1 MKKILSLVLALM
13 MVLSMASTA
22 FAGTFEDLK
31 DSAANLQKAADL
43 LSGLKIIEGFP
54 DGEFKAAE
62 GVTRAQM
69 AVMIV
74 KARGLATIATD
85 TPSFTDSQT
94 HWAKG
99 YIALASDLGIIEG
112 KGNGIFDPDGA
123 VTYEQAATMMLRA
136 LGYSNLSINGG
147 ASAAYNGANYRAKA
161 IALNLFKDLTGFVM
175 NEGANRGDIALMLN
189 RNLSNNMVETN
200 DKGRAEYV
208 TNESGAKVSL
218 LAQIATRNAALPVT
232 STVVDDALVDI
243 SEYLYQNVVAYLVDG
258 KVIYVES
265 SNSIVKSGTITAAN
279 ATSVTTKAGTYTQGT
294 TVPSVTY
301 NNGAAKLADHFAT
314 LVGASAQIILNAD
327 EELVGIVAKEETQGI
342 LVSSLYKKDS
352 SILVGKTT
360 AGTSDTIAFPL
371 KSGKVDLTKVTV
383 TGAVDTVT
391 DIAVNDVVKAYKTI
405 AADKVELLVV
415 RDAVEGKVTKANS
428 TGDSVFIDTVG
439 DYVDSLVVLSVA
451 KEGTFY
457 LDEDGCIFAFKAKA
471 GAVSTQS
478 SYMVVTKVTNG
489 AEVGGVFVKNP
500 TVKVMDAA
508 GQTKTYTIVEASK
521 YDINGGATNQAA
533 YTTPSA
539 NVAAP
544 TVHVGDIVKVTAS
557 TTDATVLSKIV
568 EYALTPAVADVTTNK
583 AFPTASNVAIFNV
596 NGTTVTANTLE
607 QLVAMKSVKLANFS
621 SISVDGEY
629 SVILVNGVAIVPA
642 PAATQGLLTAQQF
655 VINADDEAVQEFTL
669 YINGEM
675 VTYLAADGVGT
686 SLTAGKAIYD
696 VTVAGGVVTAITA
709 TAEANVSLVATTTG
723 SAITSVLETRFQAN
737 GNAWYFMDT
746 DAPIYVLNKDNAFVR
761 VGSMADLEMLNAT
774 FYVYH
779 TNNIV
784 SNIVIVLK

>member
-1 MKKILSLVLALM
+1 MKKILSLVLAIM

-22 FAGTFEDLK
+22 FAFEDLK
-31 DSAANLQKAADL
+31 DSAANLKAAANL

-54 DGEFKAAE
+54 DGEFKPAE

-69 AVMIV
+69 AVMII

-175 NEGANRGDIALMLN
+175 NNGANRGDIALMLN

-218 LAQIATRNAALPVT
+218 LARIATRNPALQVT
-232 STVVDDALVDI
+232 STVVADALVDI
-243 SEYLYQNVVAYLVDG
+243 SDYLYQNVVAYLVDG
-258 KVIYVES
+258 NVIYVES
-265 SNSIVKSGTITAAN
+265 SNSIVKTGTLTAAT
-279 ATSVTTKAGTYTQGT
+279 ATSVTTKAGTYTQGA
-294 TVPSVTY
+294 TVPSVSY
-301 NNGAAKLADHFAT
+301 NNGAAKLADHAAT
-314 LVGASAQIILNAD
+314 LVGASAKIILNAA

-342 LVSSLYKKDS
+342 LVSSLYKTDS
-352 SILVGKTT
+352 SILVGKTVSGT
-360 AGTSDTIAFPL
+360 ADTISFPL

-383 TGAVDTVT
+383 TGAVDTVA

-415 RDAVEGKVTKANS
+415 RDAVEGKVTKAN
-428 TGDSVFIDTVG
+428 TAGDSVFIDTVG
-439 DYVDSLVVLSVA
+439 DYVDSLIVLSVA

-471 GAVSTQS
+471 GATSTQS
-478 SYMVVTKVTNG
+478 AYMIVTKVTNG

-521 YDINGGATNQAA
+521 YDVNGGVTNQAA
-533 YTTPSA
+533 YTTPSP
-539 NVAAP
+539 NVATP
-544 TVHVGDIVKVTAS
+544 TVQVGDIVKVTAS

-568 EYALTPAVADVTTNK
+568 EYALTPAGANVTTNK
-583 AFPTASNVAIFNV
+583 AFPTTSNVAIFNV
-596 NGTTVTANTLE
+596 NGTTITANTLA
-607 QLVAMKSVKLANFS
+607 QLVAMKTVNQANFS

-629 SVILVNGVAIVPA
+629 SVVLVNGVSIVPA
-642 PAATQGLLTAQQF
+642 AAATQGLLTAQQF
-655 VINADDEAVQEFTL
+655 VINADDEVVQEFTL
-669 YINGEM
+669 YIGGEM
-675 VTYLAADGVGT
+675 VTYLASEGVGT
-686 SLTAGKAIYD
+686 TLEAGRAIYD
-696 VTVAGGVVTAITA
+696 VTVAGGVVTAIKA
-709 TAEANVSLVATTTG
+709 TEEVNETFVATTTG
-723 SAITSVLETRFQAN
+723 SAITSVLETRFQAD
-737 GNAWYFMDT
+737 GEWYFMDT
-746 DAPIYVLNKDNAFVR
+746 DAPIYVLDKNNTFVR
-761 VGSMADLEMLNAT
+761 IGSMADLEMLNAT